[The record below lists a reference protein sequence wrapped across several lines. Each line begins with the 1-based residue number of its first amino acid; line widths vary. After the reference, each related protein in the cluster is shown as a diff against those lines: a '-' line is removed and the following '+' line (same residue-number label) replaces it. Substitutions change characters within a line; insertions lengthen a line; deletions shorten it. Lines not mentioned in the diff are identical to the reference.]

1 MIKYIEIEPTYSGKT
16 GRVKMVARLD
26 DKVNEFLYDKKE
38 SDLISYEVVDEKFK
52 CFYRTTK
59 TREQYKIPL
68 VPPSERETIP
78 PPPPPRDRLIKE
90 GAIPPK
96 PKQR

>member
-16 GRVKMVARLD
+16 GRVKMVDRLD

-52 CFYRTTK
+52 CFYRANK
-59 TREQYKIPL
+59 TQEQLKESNMPGHRN
-68 VPPSERETIP
+68 PP

-90 GAIPPK
+90 GANPPK
-96 PKQR
+96 PKQRR

>member
-52 CFYRTTK
+52 CFYRANK
-59 TREQYKIPL
+59 TREQFKKPI
-68 VPPSERETIP
+68 